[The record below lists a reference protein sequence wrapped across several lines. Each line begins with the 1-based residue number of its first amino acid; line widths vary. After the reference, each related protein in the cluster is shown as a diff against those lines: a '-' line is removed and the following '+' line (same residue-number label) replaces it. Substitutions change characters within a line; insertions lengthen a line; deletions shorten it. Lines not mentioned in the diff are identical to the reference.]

1 MIPVTNM
8 IAVKNRHDFS
18 NSRITMMGIIIAIN
32 EHTDMFGTMLA
43 LSLAYLINAT
53 LLMNYRIFDKD
64 YRILK

>member
-8 IAVKNRHDFS
+8 IAVKSRHDFS

-53 LLMNYRIFDKD
+53 LLMNYKIFDKD
-64 YRILK
+64 YRILR